1 MQSDK
6 AMVLA
11 FRNLSPVYIDFT
23 VQLYAIPERSKL
35 FSFLFVLKTNAKY
48 SIISV
53 RWYPIPYR
61 GIDDVSME
69 LSSVSI
75 DTVSNRKI
83 SSISEREQKVLV
95 FGLPFISSDI
105 SVKINDHLLLV
116 CGKQRLLN
124 KLQFVWRTRKMQKND
139 YLLIRQ
145 NIAIKRS
152 LFFLIWKK
160 K

>member
-1 MQSDK
+1 
-6 AMVLA
+6 
-11 FRNLSPVYIDFT
+11 
-23 VQLYAIPERSKL
+23 
-35 FSFLFVLKTNAKY
+35 
-48 SIISV
+48 
-53 RWYPIPYR
+53 
-61 GIDDVSME
+61 ME

-152 LFFLIWKK
+152 LFFLI
-160 K
+160 